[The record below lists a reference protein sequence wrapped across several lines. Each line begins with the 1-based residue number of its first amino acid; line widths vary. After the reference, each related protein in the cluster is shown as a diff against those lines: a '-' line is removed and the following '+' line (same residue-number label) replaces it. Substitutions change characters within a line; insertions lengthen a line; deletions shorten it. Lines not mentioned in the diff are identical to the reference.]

1 MIRPRLEKYQ
11 DSRKDDADEDEDDE
25 DFLPPSLDLDKEGPE
40 SGQKDFLD
48 VSLEHHLAHPK
59 SYPWD
64 VSVYEVMDLIGGHSA
79 VGNLL
84 MRLLGWVSLHP
95 EAQERIRMEGLA
107 ALAEDTDGEGVAED
121 TDGGVAEDMDKGAR
135 SKDKRETRRG
145 EKMVRLHHRSKMPF
159 TDAAILETLRLASS
173 PIVPHVANRSTTL
186 AGFDVDEGTMILFN
200 TYHLNMSNEY
210 WKCPKQFRPERFLI
224 QVPIQEDSTGLTR
237 IKYSASSSSLGSN
250 CDSSSTPDSSSALR
264 STSGLHSN
272 VLGSSS
278 GLDSNVL
285 HSSSGLDS
293 VQMEPKVV
301 IDVIPGMRGF
311 QNRKHDTKEENGN
324 KVGFNNNSIGL
335 ENGSKVMEHDT
346 TMERKGLKEGRDEG
360 KHVMNSIKDQ
370 EKIGGKDVG
379 DKKELKREKKNEEEE
394 RKKKKEEEERK
405 EEEEYWNQKWILE
418 PGFKFQVSKPDHF
431 FPFSFGRR
439 ACLGYKM
446 VTFISFSI
454 LANLCLKYKLLPVG
468 SLESVQKQLEPKGSL
483 ALSPDDCFQL
493 QLIPRS

>member
-1 MIRPRLEKYQ
+1 MIRPRLDKYQ
-11 DSRKDDADEDEDDE
+11 DSRKDDGDEDEDDG
-25 DFLPPSLDLDKEGPE
+25 DFLPPSLDLDKEGSE

-95 EAQERIRMEGLA
+95 EAQERIRMEALA
-107 ALAEDTDGEGVAED
+107 ALAEDADGEGVAED
-121 TDGGVAEDMDKGAR
+121 ADGGVAEDMDKRTGTR
-135 SKDKRETRRG
+135 NMEDKRETRRG
-145 EKMVRLHHRSKMPF
+145 ERKMVRLHHRSKMPF

-210 WKCPKQFRPERFLI
+210 WRCPKEFRPERFLI
-224 QVPIQEDSTGLTR
+224 QAPIQEDSTGLGP

-250 CDSSSTPDSSSALR
+250 CDSSSTPESSSA
-264 STSGLHSN
+264 
-272 VLGSSS
+272 LGSSS
-278 GLDSNVL
+278 GPHSNIL
-285 HSSSGLDS
+285 GSSSEVNS

-301 IDVIPGMRGF
+301 IDVVPEMRSF
-311 QNRKHDTKEENGN
+311 QNKKHDTKEESGN

-346 TMERKGLKEGRDEG
+346 TMERKGFKEEGRDEE
-360 KHVMNSIKDQ
+360 KHVANSINNQ
-370 EKIGGKDVG
+370 EKIEGKDVEG
-379 DKKELKREKKNEEEE
+379 KKELKGEKKNQEEE
-394 RKKKKEEEERK
+394 RKKE

-454 LANLCLKYKLLPVG
+454 LANLCLKYKLVPVG
-468 SLESVQKQLEPKGSL
+468 SLELVQRQLEPKGSL

-493 QLIPRS
+493 ELIPRS